1 MNLIDI
7 ILLIPCLWFGYQ
19 GFNKG
24 LVVSM
29 ATLLALGIAI
39 WAAIHFS
46 DLIAHLVR
54 SYINEE
60 YEGLISF
67 SIIFIGVVILVMLLG
82 KLLEKTVNMA
92 KLSIVDKIGG
102 AAFGVCK
109 VLLIV
114 SVVFMIFERFDKKY
128 NLMGTPYKEGS
139 MLYYPVLSIS
149 GWIIPSL
156 EDSETFKDKNEE
168 NPFKRFLNP

>member
-7 ILLIPCLWFGYQ
+7 LLLIPCLWFGYQ

-24 LVVSM
+24 LVISM

-46 DLIAHLVR
+46 DLIAELVR
-54 SYINEE
+54 THINEE

-82 KLLEKTVNMA
+82 KLLEKTVNMT
-92 KLSIVDKIGG
+92 KLTLIDKIGG

-109 VLLIV
+109 VLLLV
-114 SVVFMIFERFDKKY
+114 SVIFMVFERFDQKYDLMDNRYKKES
-128 NLMGTPYKEGS
+128 L
-139 MLYYPVLSIS
+139 LYYPVLSIS

-156 EDSETFKDKNEE
+156 ENSETFKEPGKE

>member
-7 ILLIPCLWFGYQ
+7 LLLIPCLWFGYQ

-46 DLIAHLVR
+46 DLISTFVR
-54 SYINEE
+54 NNINEE

-82 KLLEKTVNMA
+82 KLLEKSVNMA
-92 KLSIVDKIGG
+92 KLTVVDKIGG
-102 AAFGVCK
+102 AAFGICK

-114 SVVFMIFERFDKKY
+114 SVLFMIFERFDQKY
-128 NLMGTPYKEGS
+128 SIMGKEYKAGS
-139 MLYYPVLSIS
+139 LLYYPVLSIS

-156 EDSETFKDKNEE
+156 EESDTFKEKSSE
-168 NPFKRFLNP
+168 NPFKHFLQR

>member
-7 ILLIPCLWFGYQ
+7 ILLIPCLWYGYQ

-39 WAAIHFS
+39 WASIHFS
-46 DLIAHLVR
+46 DLIADLVR
-54 SYINEE
+54 NYINEE

-67 SIIFIGVVILVMLLG
+67 SIIFVGVVILVMFLG

-92 KLSIVDKIGG
+92 KLTILDKIGG
-102 AAFGVCK
+102 AAFGICK

-114 SVVFMIFERFDKKY
+114 SVLFMIFERFDRKY
-128 NLMGTPYKEGS
+128 DLMGQSYKEGS
-139 MLYYPVLSIS
+139 LIYYPVLSIS

-156 EDSETFKDKNEE
+156 EQSETFKDKSTE
-168 NPFKRFLNP
+168 NPFKQFLHR